1 MKTIIF
7 DLDGTLL
14 DSAPDI
20 RATANTLL
28 ARRGRAPITLAQ
40 THGFIGSGAGVF
52 VARMAAAAGL
62 ATDAAALARL
72 EAEFVEIYE
81 HAHALTRIYPGV
93 EAALDRLSGAGWRMG
108 LCTNKPMGPA
118 RAVLTHF
125 GLAARFAAVVGGDSL
140 GVRKP
145 DPAPLRHVHAAL
157 GGGPAVYVGDSEVD
171 ARTAAAAAIPFA
183 LFTEGYRRSAP
194 EEIAHQAQFADFG
207 LLPDLAEGL
216 LRDACAHGA
225 PPGH

>member
-28 ARRGRAPITLAQ
+28 ERRGRAPITLAQ
-40 THGFIGSGAGVF
+40 THGFIGAGAGAF
-52 VARMAAAAGL
+52 VTRLAAAAGL
-62 ATDAAALARL
+62 PSDAPALARL

-81 HAHALTRIYPGV
+81 HAHALTRVYPGV
-93 EAALDRLSGAGWRMG
+93 EAALERLGRAGWRMG
-108 LCTNKPMGPA
+108 LCTNKPIGPA
-118 RAVLTHF
+118 RAVLAHF
-125 GLAARFAAVVGGDSL
+125 SLSDRFAAVVGGDSL
-140 GVRKP
+140 PVRKP

-157 GGGPAVYVGDSEVD
+157 GGGRAVYVGDSEVD
-171 ARTAAAAAIPFA
+171 ALTAAAAALPFA
-183 LFTEGYRRSAP
+183 LFTEGYRQSAP
-194 EEIAHQAQFADFG
+194 EEIVHQARFADFG

-216 LRDACAHGA
+216 LAGT
-225 PPGH
+225 

>member
-40 THGFIGSGAGVF
+40 TRGFIGSGAGVF
-52 VARMAAAAGL
+52 VARLAAAAGL
-62 ATDAAALARL
+62 DTDAAALARL

-81 HAHALTRIYPGV
+81 HAHALTRVYPGV
-93 EAALDRLSGAGWRMG
+93 EAALDRLAAAGWRMG
-108 LCTNKPMGPA
+108 LCTNKPIAPA
-118 RAVLTHF
+118 RAVLAHF
-125 GLAARFAAVVGGDSL
+125 RLSARFAAVVGGDSL
-140 GVRKP
+140 AVRKP
-145 DPAPLRHVHAAL
+145 DPAPLHHVHAAL

-171 ARTAAAAAIPFA
+171 AQTAAAAAIPFA

-194 EEIAHQAQFADFG
+194 EAIVHQARFADFAA
-207 LLPDLAEGL
+207 LPELAEAL
-216 LRDACAHGA
+216 LAGAGA
-225 PPGH
+225 PRVPGP